1 MHADCP
7 PDAFL
12 PVATHCCSTSAAF
25 VALGPTAEIDTHFF
39 LAVVAQGAHAETDPT
54 AFAVQLGPASAFEMS
69 TTRILSEP
77 STAANIVALEPGER

>member
-54 AFAVQLGPASAFEMS
+54 AFADQLGPAFAFEMS
-69 TTRILSEP
+69 TARTLSEP